1 MCGSGAEVQ
10 GSGFQIANSHFINNG
25 YPATFAGGGGPW
37 SDGLTV
43 WMCNAAGPT
52 RSSIH
57 NNTFAN
63 NTDIDLVVGGGN
75 GCDIYSNTIQNT
87 AVHAF
92 AGMHIGWFPGGGG
105 DHSGISY
112 FNNQISSLNNLM
124 SFGLLVGFHPW
135 NNTVN
140 LVSAGSV
147 SGNTVSGAVIN
158 LQIEADTTGTA
169 SGQVIVGAGLSGAQG
184 NWTYKNGTT
193 CSISTNYAVNPAHA
207 GRISFDAGYFP
218 LLYDNESCTP
228 Q

>member
-1 MCGSGAEVQ
+1 VLRTASTSCSRPSSRGIFGAHRYRAC
-10 GSGFQIANSHFINNG
+10 SA
-25 YPATFAGGGGPW
+25 
-37 SDGLTV
+37 
-43 WMCNAAGPT
+43 
-52 RSSIH
+52 
-57 NNTFAN
+57 
-63 NTDIDLVVGGGN
+63 VGAKR
-75 GCDIYSNTIQNT
+75 D
-87 AVHAF
+87 APLRVL
-92 AGMHIGWFPGGGG
+92 PGGGAN
-105 DHSGISY
+105 HSGISY

-124 SFGLLVGFHPW
+124 SFGLMVGSHPW

-169 SGQVIVGAGLSGAQG
+169 SGQVIVGTGLSGAQG
-184 NWTYKNGTT
+184 NWTYQNGTT

-218 LLYDNESCTP
+218 LLYDNGSCTP